1 MNSTVFL
8 ETSTSLTA
16 SDRASRLAGRAT
28 GVVLL
33 MCLLFVVVV
42 SHLAFIDADPPYW
55 VEEAFIVDG
64 GWWAS
69 SARAKVLFNDYL
81 SGDFGMSY
89 LLLPAYTWVLKE
101 VYVRWGV
108 GIPQTQ
114 IVSAIAN
121 ILIVV
126 IVALLVWR
134 LAGRREALLAAALLG
149 LNPFFWSE
157 GRLGLPE
164 PMQAFFIVASFGLW
178 MLGRESRIAAFGS
191 GVAMAMAVAVK
202 PTALLIGFVPLTL
215 AGLAVYCVG
224 RSKQSADPSSQ
235 EQQQTRFRAMLA
247 LAALFLVLSV
257 LFFVHFSPNW
267 EAVRLNFSTEKG
279 TYGMDWRQVLTIPG
293 RALVSLEIGEEGYFS
308 PVFWRIAKWSP
319 ALIAGVWFYFLWL
332 LLRFRAGIRATLQSM
347 SALEIASATWVLS
360 AWLVI
365 CTYPLQPDYRY
376 LSTTPG
382 MAILG
387 GLFFSR
393 ALTSTELRISPPPPH
408 IWSGWIFSFL
418 LWALLSFPLFLVLK
432 PWTARLIVEIGRNVP
447 LGDQPG
453 IAYGSAGTLFM
464 GAWLLALW
472 LLASFRRKG
481 QQFAHLVLGRFP
493 AILLPVLLLFQCWV
507 IGQYFADAQTTLA
520 DRQVALARYVKDGDI
535 VLGRVAATLF
545 LPLRVQTIRRLAI
558 NNTPLETFDSPSRLT
573 GVNSSRPRHAVVPKL
588 FNFRPYGPHQGIH
601 EDLVKEGYEAIFEF
615 DVGPTREG
623 KPRFRFELLRQTHPR
638 SSI

>member
-1 MNSTVFL
+1 MNPAISSG
-8 ETSTSLTA
+8 TSAPTA
-16 SDRASRLAGRAT
+16 TPDHASPFRGRAA
-28 GVVLL
+28 GIVLL
-33 MCLLFVVVV
+33 ISLLLVVVV
-42 SHLAFIDADPPYW
+42 SHLVFIAADPPHW

-69 SARAKVLFNDYL
+69 SARAKVLFGDYL

-89 LLLPAYTWVLKE
+89 VLLPAYTWVLKE

-108 GIPQTQ
+108 GLPQTQ
-114 IVSAIAN
+114 IVSAVAN
-121 ILIVV
+121 ILTVV

-134 LAGRREALLAAALLG
+134 LAGRREALLAGALLG
-149 LNPFFWSE
+149 LNPFFWSQ

-191 GVAMAMAVAVK
+191 GVAMALAVAVK
-202 PTALLIGFVPLTL
+202 PTALLTGFVPLTL

-224 RSKQSADPSSQ
+224 RSKQSADPSFQ

-267 EAVRLNFSTEKG
+267 EAIRQNFSTEKG

-293 RALVSLEIGEEGYFS
+293 RALVSLEISERGDFS
-308 PVFWRIAKWSP
+308 PVFWRIARWSP
-319 ALIAGVWFYFLWL
+319 ALIAGIWFYFLWL
-332 LLRFRAGIRATLQSM
+332 LLRFRAGMRTTLQSM
-347 SALEIASATWVLS
+347 SVLEIASATWVLS
-360 AWLVI
+360 AWLI
-365 CTYPLQPDYRY
+365 IGTYPLQPDYRY
-376 LSTTPG
+376 LSTIPG

-387 GLFFSR
+387 GLFLSR
-393 ALTSTELRISPPPPH
+393 ALAWTEPRVPSPPYK
-408 IWSGWIFSFL
+408 WAGRIFSFC
-418 LWALLSFPLFLVLK
+418 LWALLLFPLFLVLK
-432 PWTARLIVEIGRNVP
+432 PSTARLIVELGRNVP

-464 GAWLLALW
+464 GVWLVAL
-472 LLASFRRKG
+472 LVLTSFRRKG
-481 QQFAHLVLGRFP
+481 QQLALLVLGRSP
-493 AILLPVLLLFQCWV
+493 IILLPILLLFQCWV
-507 IGQYFADAQTTLA
+507 MGQYFADVQTTLV
-520 DRQVALARYVKDGDI
+520 DRQVDLARYVKDGDI
-535 VLGRVAATLF
+535 VVGRLAGALF

-558 NNTPLETFDSPSRLT
+558 NSAPLETFDSPASLT
-573 GVNSSRPRHAVVPKL
+573 MANGSQPRYAVVPMF
-588 FNFRPYGPHQGIH
+588 FNFRPYSPYQGIH

-615 DVGPTREG
+615 DVGPTRKG
-623 KPRFRFELLRQTHPR
+623 KPRFKFELLRQTHPG